1 MLIILLLFLTNSDS
15 FFKIHLNVV
24 FVKFSSDSQVDLV
37 LTLSFVNYYTLAI
50 SRNSLSVQWLG
61 L

>member
-50 SRNSLSVQWLG
+50 SRNSLSVQ
-61 L
+61 